1 MRTLCVFVLSFLPL
15 LVPRPAPPP
24 CNSIVVLAGEF
35 DGYYAVYWNGRL
47 VVQGNFEYNMSIGMS
62 LRRLKN
68 GELEDKMAF
77 CVGKVADRNEL
88 VVKNR
93 AGNTI
98 FRRHLRKREMMPILE
113 LNKDESLVYL
123 TLLKFTK
130 PLLLR

>member
-1 MRTLCVFVLSFLPL
+1 M
-15 LVPRPAPPP
+15 
-24 CNSIVVLAGEF
+24 
-35 DGYYAVYWNGRL
+35 YWNGRL